1 MNKEALAKKGAGALA
16 LLILSHPAVAN
27 NNTDTAGN
35 VTVSTSLGLLN
46 AESIESVYQSSEPNQ
61 KLSQLNWEANNTP
74 IVKNG
79 YRLGCVTPTNPNS
92 QGLEH
97 AFIRSGSDG

>member
-35 VTVSTSLGLLN
+35 VDCQHLAWIIECRVNRICL
-46 AESIESVYQSSEPNQ
+46 SIQ
-61 KLSQLNWEANNTP
+61 
-74 IVKNG
+74 
-79 YRLGCVTPTNPNS
+79 
-92 QGLEH
+92 
-97 AFIRSGSDG
+97 

>member
-74 IVKNG
+74 IVKWISPG
-79 YRLGCVTPTNPNS
+79 MRYP
-92 QGLEH
+92 
-97 AFIRSGSDG
+97 D

>member
-35 VTVSTSLGLLN
+35 VTVSTSLGLIIECRVNRICL
-46 AESIESVYQSSEPNQ
+46 SIQ
-61 KLSQLNWEANNTP
+61 
-74 IVKNG
+74 
-79 YRLGCVTPTNPNS
+79 
-92 QGLEH
+92 
-97 AFIRSGSDG
+97 